1 MTTTTPVSEVKAKAE
16 KKNEQNEQK
25 QMDRPEQMEQNC
37 EKGTYIHFRQEAAKT
52 ISTLENLKKKM
63 KKKKIARAWKAR
75 EPKRMARTCPS
86 DTEEERKSNVE
97 RVRQR

>member
-1 MTTTTPVSEVKAKAE
+1 MNRNRWIDQNRLNKTVKKE
-16 KKNEQNEQK
+16 HIYILDRK
-25 QMDRPEQMEQNC
+25 QPKQSALW
-37 EKGTYIHFRQEAAKT
+37 KIK
-52 ISTLENLKKKM
+52 KKKM
-63 KKKKIARAWKAR
+63 KKKKIARARKAR

>member
-25 QMDRPEQMEQNC
+25 QMDRPVQMEQNC
-37 EKGTYIHFRQEAAKT
+37 EKGTYTFQTGSSQNNQHSGKF
-52 ISTLENLKKKM
+52 LKKM
-63 KKKKIARAWKAR
+63 KKKKIARAQKAR